1 MRMSA
6 SLNLEPGAALTAA
19 QIAALVSGQLEGEP
33 QQLFTGVLDVLH
45 AAPEH
50 VVFFR
55 MGMDTMGRSPSQT
68 EVQAFADCNAGL
80 ALVDSSVSC
89 GGRPVVRVANPAL
102 AAAILARHFEVPQ
115 KYAAGAHSSAV
126 VAEDAEVH
134 SSASIGPLCVISSG
148 AKIGAGAVLVAQ
160 VFVGPGAVIGAQTI
174 LFPHVS
180 IYPRVTLG
188 AGCVVHSGTAIGAAG
203 FGYVWD
209 GQRHLPVP
217 QVGGVQIGNGVEI
230 GTNTCIDS
238 GTFQPTI
245 IGDGCILDN
254 HVQVGHN
261 AELGRAVVL
270 CGKVG
275 ISGSTIIGDGAV
287 FGGQAATVGHLTVG
301 AGAKIAARAAIMKD
315 VPAGATVAGFPAVD
329 IKQYQRDQIKLRRL
343 LRDADKK

>member
-1 MRMSA
+1 MSGRP
-6 SLNLEPGAALTAA
+6 NLEAGAALTAA
-19 QIAALVSGQLEGEP
+19 QIAALVSGQLEGET
-33 QQLFTGVLDVLH
+33 QQLFTRVMDVLH
-45 AAPEH
+45 AAAEH

-55 MGMDTMGRSPSQT
+55 VGIDTMGRSPSQA
-68 EVQAFADCNAGL
+68 EVQAFVDCKAGL
-80 ALVDSSVSC
+80 ALVDHSVAHA
-89 GGRPVVRVANPAL
+89 GRPCVRVANPAL
-102 AAAILARHFEVPQ
+102 AAAILARHFEAPQ
-115 KYAAGAHSSAV
+115 KYVAGVHPSAV
-126 VAEDAEVH
+126 VAEDAQLDA
-134 SSASIGPLCVISSG
+134 SASIGPLCVVSSG

-160 VFVGPGAVIGAQTI
+160 VFVGPGAVIGAHTL

-180 IYPRVTLG
+180 VYERVTLG
-188 AGCVVHSGTAIGAAG
+188 TACVVHSGTTIGAPG

-209 GQRHLPVP
+209 GQRHLPMP
-217 QVGGVQIGNGVEI
+217 QVGGVRIGNDVEI
-230 GTNTCIDS
+230 GTNSCIDS
-238 GTFQPTI
+238 GTFQPTL

-270 CGKVG
+270 CGKAG
-275 ISGSTIIGDGAV
+275 ISGSTIVADGAV

>member
-1 MRMSA
+1 MSG
-6 SLNLEPGAALTAA
+6 SPNLEPGAALTAA
-19 QIAALVSGQLEGEP
+19 QVAVLVAGELEGETT
-33 QQLFTGVLDVLH
+33 QVFTHVMDIAH
-45 AAPEH
+45 AEAAH

-55 MGMDTMGRSPSQT
+55 QGVDTMGRSPSQD
-68 EVQAFADCNAGL
+68 EVQAFLDCKAGL
-80 ALVDSSVSC
+80 ALVDDTVVGVGASC
-89 GGRPVVRVANPAL
+89 AVVRVDNPSL

-115 KYAAGAHSSAV
+115 QFEAGVHASAV
-126 VAEDAEVH
+126 VAEDAQIDPSV
-134 SSASIGPLCVISSG
+134 SIGPLCVVSSG
-148 AKIGAGAVLVAQ
+148 AVIAAGAVLIAQ
-160 VFVGPGAVIGAQTI
+160 VHVGRGAVIGAQTI
-174 LFPHVS
+174 LHPHVS
-180 IYPRVTLG
+180 IYERVTLG

-203 FGYVWD
+203 FGYVWN

-230 GTNTCIDS
+230 GTNTCIDA

-261 AELGRAVVL
+261 AQLGRAVVL
-270 CGKVG
+270 CGKAG

-315 VPAGATVAGFPAVD
+315 VPAGATVAGFPATD
-329 IKQYQRDQIKLRRL
+329 IKQHQRDKVKLRRL